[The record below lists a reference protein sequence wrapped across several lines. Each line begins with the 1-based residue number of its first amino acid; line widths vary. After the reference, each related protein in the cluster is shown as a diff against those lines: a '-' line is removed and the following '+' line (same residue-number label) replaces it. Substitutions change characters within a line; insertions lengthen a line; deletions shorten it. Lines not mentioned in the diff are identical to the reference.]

1 MKEVLIKHTSL
12 TAKEVSYL
20 SLLIV
25 TCCGI
30 VAHSLRG
37 DVEPV
42 LVSVAFSGI
51 AFAFTYSL
59 IRWLGKAF
67 MKAGLKGRD
76 MSKLRKEEMYVQGL
90 PPSPQP
96 PTLAQMGHWKSN
108 AKRRFG
114 DTKSPETM
122 GAVCAVVYI
131 LTVIVFIPF
140 PFYKDIVAATSGGG
154 NRDVMLER
162 QELETGRT
170 LHLFPHS
177 KVSSGLTGPP
187 FPHVKKAYANSN
199 LVR

>member
-1 MKEVLIKHTSL
+1 MKENLTKHTSL
-12 TAKEVSYL
+12 TAKEALYL
-20 SLLIV
+20 SLLTV

-90 PPSPQP
+90 PPLPPPPRLKWPQ
-96 PTLAQMGHWKSN
+96 LCSLEI
-108 AKRRFG
+108 KR
-114 DTKSPETM
+114 
-122 GAVCAVVYI
+122 
-131 LTVIVFIPF
+131 
-140 PFYKDIVAATSGGG
+140 
-154 NRDVMLER
+154 
-162 QELETGRT
+162 
-170 LHLFPHS
+170 
-177 KVSSGLTGPP
+177 
-187 FPHVKKAYANSN
+187 
-199 LVR
+199 

>member
-1 MKEVLIKHTSL
+1 MKENLIKHTSL
-12 TAKEVSYL
+12 TAKEALYL
-20 SLLIV
+20 SLLTV

-67 MKAGLKGRD
+67 IKAGLKGRD

-90 PPSPQP
+90 PPLPP
-96 PTLAQMGHWKSN
+96 PTPAQMGHNFVLWKSN
-108 AKRRFG
+108 AKERFG

-131 LTVIVFIPF
+131 LMVIVFIPF

-154 NRDVMLER
+154 NRDVILER

-177 KVSSGLTGPP
+177 KVSSGLTGLPP
-187 FPHVKKAYANSN
+187 PPW
-199 LVR
+199 

>member
-1 MKEVLIKHTSL
+1 MKEVLIRHNSL
-12 TAKEVSYL
+12 TAKEVLYL
-20 SLLIV
+20 SLLTV
-25 TCCGI
+25 ACCGI

-37 DVEPV
+37 EVEPV

-76 MSKLRKEEMYVQGL
+76 MSKLGKEEMYVQAPQCPLLPLPQCSTACSGL
-90 PPSPQP
+90 E
-96 PTLAQMGHWKSN
+96 SN
-108 AKRRFG
+108 AKRQFG
-114 DTKSPETM
+114 ATKSPETM

-162 QELETGRT
+162 HELENGRT

-177 KVSSGLTGPP
+177 KVSLGLTWPP
-187 FPHVKKAYANSN
+187 PPPPSPVT
-199 LVR
+199 